1 MSGID
6 VVEVLFNQIDFVS
19 NGEID
24 DCIEYAIDHFDDWI
38 RDLDENEIELLSVLM
53 PRFNYYS
60 YKSVKVVIKELFDNA
75 IQRFGLSTDDTVV
88 SVVRKKNATIS
99 SSIEYWTISSKEIN
113 LSKKVFIDN
122 LDCLNDAEW
131 NNIKKVLF
139 VDDCSGTGKQFIDFM
154 QRQNRTRSFSGKQV
168 IFIVVEIMEDAEKRI
183 KEEMSKMGIDI
194 EVMYHVSSPKAL
206 IKMTK
211 DEKNTFFAL
220 SKKREINKQYI
231 YGYGD
236 AEALFSFYNN
246 TPNDTLG
253 LFWCETRLNKAIFP
267 RNDDQEPGWR
277 IRDDKEKRKKQRR
290 DSKC

>member
-6 VVEVLFNQIDFVS
+6 VAEALFNQIDSVL
-19 NGEID
+19 NGEVD
-24 DCIEYAIDHFDDWI
+24 GRIEYAFDHFDDWT
-38 RDLDENEIELLSVLM
+38 RDLDENEIELLSMLM
-53 PRFNYYS
+53 SRFNYYS
-60 YKSVKVVIKELFDNA
+60 YQSVKAVIKELFDNT
-75 IQRFGLSTDDTVV
+75 IQRFQLSTDDTVV

-99 SSIEYWTISSKEIN
+99 SSIEYWTISSKESG
-113 LSKKVFIDN
+113 LSREVFIDN

-154 QRQNRTRSFSGKQV
+154 QRQNRDRSFSGKRV

-194 EVMYHVSSPKAL
+194 EVMYYVSSPKAL

-220 SKKREINKQYI
+220 SKKREINKRYI
-231 YGYGD
+231 CGYGD

-253 LFWCETRLNKAIFP
+253 LFWCETKSNKAIFP